1 MEESGNNLEGGV
13 QGHQGTLSLALGRK
27 SGEMALLTRWLW
39 RQEYWLPPGFT
50 WEDMQETEDVHYPQ
64 PQHLLPGLPFAL
76 LLVALR
82 LFFEGNIGAP
92 LSRKLGL
99 REKVRRKSSPN
110 PILEA
115 FYRKRRKRPQ
125 KEEVSSLAK
134 QCDLQ
139 ARQVE
144 RWFRCRLNQDRPS
157 LTKKFCE
164 ASCRATHHVISSC
177 MGLAI
182 LYDKP
187 WFWDLRQC
195 WVGYPH
201 QVLTPGT
208 FKPLQPSICGYYLT
222 QFSFFCSLVV
232 MLPFEVKRMDLREQ
246 IVHHAATVFLIS
258 FSYCANYIRI
268 GSVVMI
274 LHDVP
279 AFLMLFAKM
288 FNYLKWQK
296 TSYAL
301 FFIFT
306 AVYLFASL
314 VIFPCKILY
323 NTYYYSME
331 LTQPFFAYYFFN
343 ALLIILQLL
352 DLFWLSFIIRMIYRF
367 LIDGKLEKDARS
379 ESEGSEDEDEEEVD
393 EKAVQ
398 KNSAVDPQSNCHLS
412 FITKRAPCS

>member
-1 MEESGNNLEGGV
+1 
-13 QGHQGTLSLALGRK
+13 
-27 SGEMALLTRWLW
+27 MAQLTRWLW

-64 PQHLLPGLPFAL
+64 PRHLLLGLLFAL
-76 LLVALR
+76 LLVALQF
-82 LFFEGNIGAP
+82 FFERNIGVP

-99 REKVRRKSSPN
+99 REKVRRKPSPN

-115 FYRKRRKRPQ
+115 FYRKRRKRPE

-164 ASCRATHHVISSC
+164 ASWRATYYVISFC
-177 MGLAI
+177 TGLAV

-195 WVGYPH
+195 WVGYP
-201 QVLTPGT
+201 QQ
-208 FKPLQPSICGYYLT
+208 PLQPGLCGYYLT
-222 QFSFFCSLVV
+222 QLSFYCSLVV
-232 MLPFEVKRMDLREQ
+232 MLPFQVKRMDFRKE

-268 GSVVMI
+268 GSLVMI

-279 AFLMLFAKM
+279 DCFLYYAKT

-296 TSYAL
+296 TSYAVFFTFSVIFL
-301 FFIFT
+301 FT
-306 AVYLFASL
+306 HL
-314 VIFPCKILY
+314 VIFPFKILY
-323 NTYYYSME
+323 NTCYYSME
-331 LTQPFFAYYFFN
+331 LTQPFFGYYFFN
-343 ALLIILQLL
+343 ALLILMHLL
-352 DLFWLSFIIRMIYRF
+352 HVFWSCLIIRMVYRF
-367 LIDGKLEKDARS
+367 LIHGKMEKDVLS
-379 ESEGSEDEDEEEVD
+379 DSEGSEDED
-393 EKAVQ
+393 KA
-398 KNSAVDPQSNCHLS
+398 D
-412 FITKRAPCS
+412 

>member
-1 MEESGNNLEGGV
+1 
-13 QGHQGTLSLALGRK
+13 
-27 SGEMALLTRWLW
+27 MAQLTRWLW

-64 PQHLLPGLPFAL
+64 PRHLLLGLPFAL
-76 LLVALR
+76 LLVALQF
-82 LFFEGNIGAP
+82 FFERNIGAP

-99 REKVRRKSSPN
+99 REKVRRKPSPN

-115 FYRKRRKRPQ
+115 FYRKRRKCPQ

-164 ASCRATHHVISSC
+164 ASWRATYYVISFC
-177 MGLAI
+177 TGLAV

-195 WVGYPH
+195 WVGYP
-201 QVLTPGT
+201 QQ
-208 FKPLQPSICGYYLT
+208 PLQPGLCGYYLT
-222 QFSFFCSLVV
+222 QFSFYCSLVV
-232 MLPFEVKRMDLREQ
+232 MLPFQVKRMDFREQ
-246 IVHHAATVFLIS
+246 IVHHAASLFLIS

-268 GSVVMI
+268 GSVVII
-274 LHDVP
+274 LHDIP
-279 AFLMLFAKM
+279 DSLLHATKM

-296 TSYAL
+296 TCDTL
-301 FFIFT
+301 FIMFSVVFLFT
-306 AVYLFASL
+306 HL
-314 VIFPCKILY
+314 VIFPFKILY
-323 NTYYYSME
+323 NTCYYFTE
-331 LTQPFFAYYFFN
+331 LFQPFFGYYFFN

-352 DLFWLSFIIRMIYRF
+352 DPFWLSFIIRMIYRF
-367 LIDGKLEKDARS
+367 LIHGKMEKDVWS
-379 ESEGSEDEDEEEVD
+379 DSEGSEDEDEDEVGQ
-393 EKAVQ
+393 KAENKTAPTIPSPTPPALHHQ
-398 KNSAVDPQSNCHLS
+398 ESALATEQGGSPSSGH
-412 FITKRAPCS
+412 TKCR